1 MSGTINYI
9 SCGVLW
15 LGLTLKVPD
24 LVRHRRD
31 PFLLAVCA
39 PLGLAG
45 LSFLLGAAP
54 TVGAINRISGIPNLA
69 APLTYASI
77 TAYSAASLVLIVY
90 WRGGDHVQRTS
101 RRWITG
107 YGIVLLGIAAAFPF
121 GDAPVERRTDLDTYY
136 ATTPYIREMIIL
148 YLIGH
153 LVAAGATTAL
163 SLRWGREVH
172 GWLHAGLLTL
182 GAGSA
187 FNACYSVSKL
197 IAVVARWFGRDWSAL
212 STTVSPAVAGLG
224 ALLSVAGILIPLAG
238 PQLTTWE
245 RSRRAY
251 KCLGPL
257 ERELDEILT
266 REALRL
272 PRPRRASPATRL
284 MWRQTSIHNALSYLD
299 VFFDRALFEQTHSAS
314 LRETGDWE
322 RAEAAAWAA
331 VITAAVHRATDPGD
345 TPAAPAETDRFFSP
359 PPGSASLLLQIADE
373 LAASTRVAATPV
385 RLNPT
390 TKGTA

>member
-31 PFLLAVCA
+31 PFLRAICA

-107 YGIVLLGIAAAFPF
+107 YGIVLLGIAAAFAL

-136 ATTPYIREMIIL
+136 AATPYIREMIIL

-153 LVAAGATTAL
+153 LVAASATTVL

-172 GWLHAGLLTL
+172 GWLHAGLVTL

-212 STTVSPAVAGLG
+212 STIVSPTVAGLG

-251 KCLGPL
+251 KGLGPL

-314 LRETGDWE
+314 LRETGGWE

-331 VITAAVHRATDPGD
+331 VITAAVHKATGPGD
-345 TPAAPAETDRFFSP
+345 TPAALAETDRFFSP

-373 LAASTRVAATPV
+373 LAGSTRVAATPV
-385 RLNPT
+385 RLNAT